1 MCRVAWIISAVVLVL
16 LMVMLAR
23 GRQDR
28 GPFAE
33 WLGVEKAAVTP
44 SFVSTLG
51 SAGDPLVVNVI
62 FPWSRQGYCS
72 GQFQVHATETPS
84 MVIVSQV
91 QSRMPRGNVS
101 CSGLGTVEG
110 FVGTPLEL
118 TQPLGARSVTRE
130 IDGVPLEVKD
140 WP

>member
-1 MCRVAWIISAVVLVL
+1 MRRVAWIISAVVLVL
-16 LMVMLAR
+16 LMGMLAR

-62 FPWSRQGYCS
+62 FAWSKQGYCS
-72 GQFQVHATETPS
+72 GQFQVVDDA
-84 MVIVSQV
+84 
-91 QSRMPRGNVS
+91 
-101 CSGLGTVEG
+101 
-110 FVGTPLEL
+110 
-118 TQPLGARSVTRE
+118 
-130 IDGVPLEVKD
+130 
-140 WP
+140 